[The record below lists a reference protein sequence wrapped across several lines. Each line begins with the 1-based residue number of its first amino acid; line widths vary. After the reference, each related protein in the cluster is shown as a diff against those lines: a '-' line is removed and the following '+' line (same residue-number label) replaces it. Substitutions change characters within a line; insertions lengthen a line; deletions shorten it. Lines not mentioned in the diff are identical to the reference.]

1 MGKFDCICTSTRPV
15 SCVYT
20 QFNWLRILLSCIP
33 GAKKECIMEW
43 NTPFSKKRKSS
54 RKSYKETRIHVL
66 LVESFV
72 LRNRESTCTTCLA
85 GCHNDYEM
93 FRHRVNLQITHTV
106 EWCFWPGAVLLDKRN
121 VVCYHEVPEGWFT
134 CPNNLSTLIH
144 KNTLWM
150 TSLIHKTIYI
160 FVYANSILSYRY
172 KDLHQFWFFSL
183 HHFDSPRYII
193 HIK

>member
-1 MGKFDCICTSTRPV
+1 MHWG
-15 SCVYT
+15 
-20 QFNWLRILLSCIP
+20 
-33 GAKKECIMEW
+33 MEYI
-43 NTPFSKKRKSS
+43 FSKKTNSS
-54 RKSYKETRIHVL
+54 RKSYKENRIHVL

-72 LRNRESTCTTCLA
+72 LRNRQSTCTCLA

-93 FRHRVNLQITHTV
+93 FRHRVHLQITHTV

-121 VVCYHEVPEGWFT
+121 VVCYHEVPEGWLT

-160 FVYANSILSYRY
+160 FVYTNSILSYRY
-172 KDLHQFWFFSL
+172 KDLHPFWFLFFMIISIL
-183 HHFDSPRYII
+183 LGII